1 MCKTDFARGV
11 ITGVIAGTAVW
22 MIVAPSKKGS
32 KTMAGKALK
41 AAGDLVENI
50 SDFMGL

>member
-1 MCKTDFARGV
+1 MCKTDFAKGIIAGV
-11 ITGVIAGTAVW
+11 LAGTAVGV
-22 MIVAPSKKGS
+22 IVSPVKKGN

-50 SDFMGL
+50 SDFMGV